1 MILSRNLTTAD
12 RPGVDQQFEDDGYG
26 NLRTFYNTGIRKI
39 YTSDAAG
46 TVNYDTGEICFG
58 PVNVI
63 NAGSASFL
71 AGAVTITDDVTGI
84 GDVTDTT
91 LLPIDLQIPV
101 QFIPANNSTIPATT
115 PGTIINIINPVITV
129 APVGT
134 VVPPTVPLNS
144 LTPTDF
150 NVTPAVLDIPSITNA
165 GTINDS
171 DCF

>member
-1 MILSRNLTTAD
+1 MKYIKPDSNQTNTYCVSTGGNLYDSAPSQDEGDGSCKKEPVILSGTFRTAD

-39 YTSDAAG
+39 YTSDTAG

-63 NAGSASFL
+63 NAGGGTFV

-84 GDVTDTT
+84 GEVTDST
-91 LLPIDLQIPV
+91 LLPTDLQIPV

-115 PGTIINIINPVITV
+115 PE
-129 APVGT
+129 
-134 VVPPTVPLNS
+134 L
-144 LTPTDF
+144 L
-150 NVTPAVLDIPSITNA
+150 SI
-165 GTINDS
+165 
-171 DCF
+171 

>member
-1 MILSRNLTTAD
+1 MCS
-12 RPGVDQQFEDDGYG
+12 
-26 NLRTFYNTGIRKI
+26 
-39 YTSDAAG
+39 SDL
-46 TVNYDTGEICFG
+46 
-58 PVNVI
+58 VI
-63 NAGSASFL
+63 NAGSAPFL
-71 AGAVTITDDVTGI
+71 AGAVTVTDDTTGI
-84 GDVTDTT
+84 GEVLDST

-115 PGTIINIINPVITV
+115 PGTIIDIINPAVTV

-150 NVTPAVLDIPSITNA
+150 NVTPAILDIPMITNA